1 MDHSQLPLAP
11 TDPQERAAARDRA
24 LAKWGESKK
33 PLAPTDPEERAEAV
47 RRFIAKHLDE
57 NGKHRRAD
65 ERRRWL
71 LLAPTDAQETTEANA
86 QALAQ
91 WQAVKKSREDLV
103 SIAVW
108 IAMFLFAATLWIIPW
123 LLSGP

>member
-11 TDPQERAAARDRA
+11 KDPQERVAARDRA
-24 LAKWGESKK
+24 LAKWGENKK

-57 NGKHRRAD
+57 NGKPRRAN
-65 ERRRWL
+65 ERKRWPL
-71 LLAPTDAQETTEANA
+71 PAPTDTQEITEANA
-86 QALAQ
+86 RALAQ
-91 WQAVKKSREDLV
+91 WKEVKKSREDLV
-103 SIAVW
+103 SIVVW
-108 IAMFLFAATLWIIPW
+108 IATFLFAATLWIIPW

>member
-11 TDPQERAAARDRA
+11 KDPKKRVAARDRA

-57 NGKHRRAD
+57 NGKHRRTN
-65 ERRRWL
+65 EGRRCPFL
-71 LLAPTDAQETTEANA
+71 VPTDAQEITEANA
-86 QALAQ
+86 RALAE
-91 WQAVKKSREDLV
+91 WQAVKKSRADLV
-103 SIAVW
+103 SIVVW
-108 IAMFLFAATLWIIPW
+108 IATFLLAATLWIIPW
-123 LLSGP
+123 LLSVP